1 MLTLVAD
8 DDYTTRMLL
17 QHYLQQWGFD
27 VITATDGYQARDI
40 ILSDKPPR
48 IALLDWW
55 MPGLTGID
63 LCSLVRENEH
73 KFFTYAIIIT
83 IETEKDSVIEAL
95 HSGAHDFLPKPV
107 DVDLLR
113 SRVNIG
119 KRVANQQI
127 AMEQAEHVMHRYAVS
142 MEMLAEQ
149 RAKQLVATDRLATL
163 GTVSAGV
170 AHEIN
175 NPTSFVSGNVQTIER
190 LWETVHPIIE
200 LAIANE
206 HPEKK
211 KLTFACE
218 ELPKA
223 IDGIKNGVKRISH
236 IVRTLRTYSRQNTT
250 SEKKDCSVQELISGA
265 LEIANHVLK
274 HNITVEILIQN
285 NLPLLHVDP
294 QQIQQVLINLLIN
307 STHAME
313 NTKNGQIILSALKH
327 DDKVIIEISDSGP
340 GIPSEYLEKI
350 WAPFF
355 TTKPA
360 GKGSGLGLY
369 ISRGI
374 ITDHGGKMTADNMP
388 TGGAKF
394 SIELPIENTCGAR

>member
-27 VITATDGYQARDI
+27 VIVASDGYEARNI
-40 ILSDKPPR
+40 LLSDRPPR

-55 MPGLTGID
+55 MPGATGLE
-63 LCSLVRENEH
+63 LCSIVRENEH

-83 IETEKDSVIEAL
+83 IETQKDSVIEAL
-95 HSGAHDFLPKPV
+95 HSGAHDFIPKPV
-107 DVDLLR
+107 DVDILK

-119 KRVANQQI
+119 RRVANQQI

-175 NPTSFVSGNVQTIER
+175 NPTSFVSGNVQTIEKI
-190 LWETVHPIIE
+190 WQVIHPMVET
-200 LAIANE
+200 AIANND
-206 HPEKK
+206 PEKE
-211 KLTFACE
+211 KLRFACE

-236 IVRTLRTYSRQNTT
+236 IVRTLRTYSRQNTS
-250 SEKKDCSVQELISGA
+250 SEKKDCSVQEIISGA
-265 LEIANHVLK
+265 MEIANHILK
-274 HNITVEILIQN
+274 HNVTVETLIQN

-307 STHAME
+307 AAHAME
-313 NTKNGQIILSALKH
+313 DIKGGQIIISAMLAN
-327 DDKVIIEISDSGP
+327 DRILIDVSDSGP
-340 GIPSEYLEKI
+340 GIPVEYLEKI

-374 ITDHGGKMTADNMP
+374 IADHNGKMTVDNQKD
-388 TGGAKF
+388 GGAKF
-394 SIELPIENTCGAR
+394 SIELPISQTSEA